1 MIRILLM
8 AAVLARAGEAAAL
21 AEAPPIDDAEEA
33 QAEDAY
39 RFDDPNETR
48 LMLAPTGRP
57 PKKGEGYFSNHE
69 LVFPGFGYAFTDHI
83 SIAGGISTIPG
94 LGFREQLEYVSPKI
108 GFELSDKVA
117 LSVGGLIAG
126 VPGDGYGGAG
136 VALGY
141 GIGTFGTRKA
151 SLSLGLGVARELGSN
166 WAVTEPVLM
175 VGAQVRV
182 SKMAALVSESWLVLD
197 GEVPL
202 SAQPFGFAVRL
213 FNQRISA
220 DVGFVIVGELIDEG
234 FPIPW
239 LSVTY
244 HFGKRA
250 SPSASRAR
258 SH

>member
-1 MIRILLM
+1 
-8 AAVLARAGEAAAL
+8 LARAGEAAAV
-21 AEAPPIDDAEEA
+21 AEAPPIDDAAEEA
-33 QAEDAY
+33 LAAQPY
-39 RFDDPNETR
+39 SFDDPNETR
-48 LMLAPTGRP
+48 LMLAPTARP

-108 GFELSDKVA
+108 GFQLSDKVA
-117 LSVGGLIAG
+117 LAVGGLIAG

-151 SLSLGLGVARELGSN
+151 SLSLGFGAARELGSN
-166 WAVTEPVLM
+166 WAVTQPVLM
-175 VGAQVRV
+175 VGGQVRV

-197 GEVPL
+197 DGIPW

-213 FNQRISA
+213 FNQRLSA
-220 DVGFVIVGELIDEG
+220 DVGV
-234 FPIPW
+234 
-239 LSVTY
+239 
-244 HFGKRA
+244 
-250 SPSASRAR
+250 
-258 SH
+258 